1 MVSGAGKDV
10 QERVLIGPTWPL
22 SALPSYLH
30 ARDYQVPLSFLDLY
44 LKMLLTKQKPVIFY
58 SGTPSN
64 CLMFI
69 SVSPPILKLPVEFND
84 LLKTVLESTNTTT
97 VDLSNMLFFAVFPLL
112 PLSAPKL
119 ILIFSPFFFLVQKM
133 EGPVKLRTVR
143 EAPTD
148 CVCPPGK
155 WMFDRC

>member
-1 MVSGAGKDV
+1 
-10 QERVLIGPTWPL
+10 
-22 SALPSYLH
+22 
-30 ARDYQVPLSFLDLY
+30 
-44 LKMLLTKQKPVIFY
+44 
-58 SGTPSN
+58 
-64 CLMFI
+64 MFI

-97 VDLSNMLFFAVFPLL
+97 VDLSYMLVFAVFPLL

-119 ILIFSPFFFLVQKM
+119 ILIFSPLFFLVQKM

-155 WMFDRC
+155 WMFDCCWRLTSIGLVFSLLSTRNCQGHGQENHRGFQAVCGTLWTVLGPFFLHHLPW